1 MAALP
6 LYGWAYTMAFHRLFA
21 DLAAKYRVPLVP
33 FMLANVIGRAEML
46 QIDRMHPNAA
56 GARTIAD
63 HIWPHL
69 QRLLTGGR

>member
-1 MAALP
+1 
-6 LYGWAYTMAFHRLFA
+6 
-21 DLAAKYRVPLVP
+21 
-33 FMLANVIGRAEML
+33 ML

-69 QRLLTGGR
+69 QRLLAGVG